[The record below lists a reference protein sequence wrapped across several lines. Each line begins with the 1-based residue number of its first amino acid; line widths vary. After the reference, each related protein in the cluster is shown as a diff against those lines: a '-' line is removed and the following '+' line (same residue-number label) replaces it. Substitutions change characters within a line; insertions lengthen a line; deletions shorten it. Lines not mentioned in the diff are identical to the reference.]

1 MASESLTEAEK
12 LSEREVHEKTIAE
25 TLGTMYS
32 GLVPVSRLP
41 VDRLV
46 LIIIYSRD

>member
-25 TLGTMYS
+25 TLGTMYT
-32 GLVPVSRLP
+32 GLYYPCRACIVWF
-41 VDRLV
+41 
-46 LIIIYSRD
+46 